1 MRPADYE
8 PVRHQNA
15 QKLGCGRRKHPLGRF
30 RRLNIRLQT
39 QKEETSVSSFFYPI
53 PSEHLSD
60 GINIKTY
67 RPFCDI
73 IQAICQDYQ
82 TLCRLKHA
90 CRTLSAP

>member
-1 MRPADYE
+1 MWKTKTSSWTISAVKYSASNTKGR
-8 PVRHQNA
+8 N
-15 QKLGCGRRKHPLGRF
+15 LGFFL
-30 RRLNIRLQT
+30 
-39 QKEETSVSSFFYPI
+39 FYPI

-73 IQAICQDYQ
+73 IQAIYQNRQ

>member
-1 MRPADYE
+1 M
-8 PVRHQNA
+8 
-15 QKLGCGRRKHPLGRF
+15 LM
-30 RRLNIRLQT
+30 
-39 QKEETSVSSFFYPI
+39 